1 MYIIVFQEFICK
13 FHLTS
18 LWIRAYEIW
27 TIIHKAYA
35 IETHNHLQTWAD
47 SRFLLAN
54 YFSLFIL
61 LFPFSPIETPKL
73 CYVCSLWHLHSLHPQ
88 HFAFVPCIFG
98 QLTLIFHLFLHFP
111 LLFLICILLFF
122 LIVNLHWFSSCD
134 FRWGVNGFFLCL
146 YCVRNVKTITH
157 RLLLCVRLCMRAVPI

>member
-1 MYIIVFQEFICK
+1 MK
-13 FHLTS
+13 FGLSYTKLMQSKTWS
-18 LWIRAYEIW
+18 LCTRNTEPFANLSGS
-27 TIIHKAYA
+27 H
-35 IETHNHLQTWAD
+35 
-47 SRFLLAN
+47 FLLAN
-54 YFSLFIL
+54 YFTLFIL

-134 FRWGVNGFFLCL
+134 LHWGVNVFLL
-146 YCVRNVKTITH
+146 YVLIVLEMSNYYPPVTT
-157 RLLLCVRLCMRAVPI
+157 LRAGSAYLVWVWLSEYPYKVSWSW